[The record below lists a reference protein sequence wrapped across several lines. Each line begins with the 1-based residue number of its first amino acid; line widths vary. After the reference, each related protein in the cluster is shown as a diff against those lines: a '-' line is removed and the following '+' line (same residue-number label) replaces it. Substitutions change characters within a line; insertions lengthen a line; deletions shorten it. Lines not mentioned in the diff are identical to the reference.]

1 MPKHVHLILVPSDT
15 DGLRRALARVHR
27 SYAGAVQARRKHTA
41 GTCQARQLIEPRQ
54 RRLRL
59 TAMLQSL
66 LSAIVEALLSA
77 AGAAIVR
84 FFGLENV
91 IELVTA
97 IVGLSCIVIGFAIW
111 WFGY

>member
-1 MPKHVHLILVPSDT
+1 
-15 DGLRRALARVHR
+15 
-27 SYAGAVQARRKHTA
+27 
-41 GTCQARQLIEPRQ
+41 
-54 RRLRL
+54 
-59 TAMLQSL
+59 MLQSL

-91 IELVTA
+91 VELVTA
-97 IVGLSCIVIGFAIW
+97 VVGLSCIVIGFAIW